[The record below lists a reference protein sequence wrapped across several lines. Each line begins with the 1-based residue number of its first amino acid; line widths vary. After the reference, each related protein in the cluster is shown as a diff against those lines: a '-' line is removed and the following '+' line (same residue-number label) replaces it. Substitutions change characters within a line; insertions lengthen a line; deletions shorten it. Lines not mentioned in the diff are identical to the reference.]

1 MKRGSRAAVPGIRP
15 GSQRLSSPVWAA
27 SKARGT
33 AADTAGAMR
42 REEREMAGPRREASP
57 DGFASRA
64 EGRRFEAQ
72 ARTYTSLSRKV
83 FVARNPGALS

>member
-15 GSQRLSSPVWAA
+15 GSQRLISPVWAP

-33 AADTAGAMR
+33 AADTAGAVR
-42 REEREMAGPRREASP
+42 RELREMAPRARAVEGEPA
-57 DGFASRA
+57 FASRA

-72 ARTYTSLSRKV
+72 ARVYTSLSR
-83 FVARNPGALS
+83 PGAARG